1 MKAWVLVVLTVA
13 PSTWRLA
20 TRDCRSCEVELPKV
34 KACPE
39 GTESAMVACFR
50 SAREAT
56 VRFHRQGFD
65 SVFVGS
71 RDGGVSE
78 YRFERESTCPVVY
91 RAACQGLPPSPR
103 DGCDG
108 GLTKV
113 CGGVEWNYGPARRM
127 EELCVSGAAY
137 EVCDGGTGADFGGI
151 GARAICT
158 MIDATRMSCVP
169 EARWFDT
176 IERP

>member
-1 MKAWVLVVLTVA
+1 MALTVA

-20 TRDCRSCEVELPKV
+20 TSECLPCEVELPKV

-39 GTESAMVACFR
+39 ETERGMVACFR
-50 SAREAT
+50 STREAMA
-56 VRFHRQGFD
+56 RIHRQGVD
-65 SVFVGS
+65 SVFVGR

-91 RAACQGLPPSPR
+91 RAACQGLPQSPR

-108 GLTKV
+108 GITKL
-113 CGGVEWNYGPARRM
+113 CGGVEWNYGTARRM
-127 EELCVSGAAY
+127 DELCADGAAY
-137 EVCDGGTGADFGGI
+137 QVCDGGIGADFGSS

-158 MIDATRMSCVP
+158 MIDAMRMSCVP

-176 IERP
+176 IERH